1 MIDILKI
8 CAGILL
14 ARIITE
20 VFNEGYRF
28 KWQRIRL
35 EFRRLFSCRKRYK
48 KKIKVSHESEETSQR
63 DLSFIPDS
71 GGSETPRKYTIPPQR
86 CAFPRFFN
94 PPN

>member
-8 CAGILL
+8 CAGVLL
-14 ARIITE
+14 ARIVTE

-35 EFRRLFSCRKRYK
+35 EFRRIFGCRKRHK
-48 KKIKVSHESEETSQR
+48 KEIEVSPESKRVTER
-63 DLSFIPDS
+63 DISFIPDS
-71 GGSETPRKYTIPPQR
+71 GGSQTPRKHTFTPQG
-86 CAFPRFFN
+86 CAFPRFFD